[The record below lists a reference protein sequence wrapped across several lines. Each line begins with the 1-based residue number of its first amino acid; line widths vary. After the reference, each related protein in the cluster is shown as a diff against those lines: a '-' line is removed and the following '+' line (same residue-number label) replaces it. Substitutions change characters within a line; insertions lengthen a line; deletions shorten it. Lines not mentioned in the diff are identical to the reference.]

1 MRSYVDATPKAGAEA
16 AEEGERPP
24 PPSHRSQRTTLLAE
38 ATTTAVLTDPALD
51 APPIGGTAGTLPIEG
66 AAWHRTA
73 LLAASLAPGE
83 EPPFLTEPTVAVP
96 TRAPAPLG
104 DKLSELAYRRRAIT
118 AVALV
123 ALVLAAA
130 ALVSRGG
137 GGSDE
142 AEGTPSSLADG
153 GSALMEPVRAA
164 LAAFGS
170 TARVTPSVTSGSAGS
185 AGQEESTTV
194 PESTTT
200 AAPTTVTSIAPAPVD
215 VPGTVQPR
223 FCTVWIDD
231 PLPVLAEPYDGAAVA
246 GQVGLGLYWVSAVT
260 EDRPRWYL
268 IDNGDT
274 RGWVPDDDVDRQGDC
289 RGGRR

>member
-1 MRSYVDATPKAGAEA
+1 MSSYVDATPTAGEEA
-16 AEEGERPP
+16 AEGGDRPP
-24 PPSHRSQRTTLLAE
+24 PPSHRSQRSLIADVTTTSVLAE
-38 ATTTAVLTDPALD
+38 QAGAGPA
-51 APPIGGTAGTLPIEG
+51 GEG

-96 TRAPAPLG
+96 TRPPAPLG

-118 AVALV
+118 AVAVV

-137 GGSDE
+137 GGTDDE
-142 AEGTPSSLADG
+142 AGGPPPSLADG

-170 TARVTPSVTSGSAGS
+170 TARISPSATSGSAGS
-185 AGQEESTTV
+185 AGGESSTTL

-200 AAPTTVTSIAPAPVD
+200 VVESTTVTTSTTIAPAPAE

-223 FCTVWIDD
+223 FCTVWVDG
-231 PLPVLAEPYDGAAVA
+231 PLQVLTEPYDGATAA
-246 GQVGLGLYWVSAVT
+246 GEVGIGLYWVSALT
-260 EDRPRWYL
+260 EERPRWYL
-268 IDNGDT
+268 IDNGDA
-274 RGWVPDDDVDRQGDC
+274 RGWVRGDDVDRQGDC
-289 RGGRR
+289 RGRR

>member
-1 MRSYVDATPKAGAEA
+1 MSSYVDATPKAGEEA
-16 AEEGERPP
+16 PEGGDRPP
-24 PPSHRSQRTTLLAE
+24 PPSHRSQRTLFVGAS
-38 ATTTAVLTDPALD
+38 TTAVLPDLPAA
-51 APPIGGTAGTLPIEG
+51 APPDGSG

-83 EPPFLTEPTVAVP
+83 EPPFLQEPTVAVP
-96 TRAPAPLG
+96 TRPPAPLG
-104 DKLSELAYRRRAIT
+104 EKLSELAYRRRAIT

-130 ALVSRGG
+130 GLVSRGG
-137 GGSDE
+137 SGVDNAGG
-142 AEGTPSSLADG
+142 PPPSLADG
-153 GSALMEPVRAA
+153 GAALMEPVRAA

-170 TARVTPSVTSGSAGS
+170 TARIAPAVASGSAGS
-185 AGQEESTTV
+185 AGEEESTTTTV

-200 AAPTTVTSIAPAPVD
+200 SAAPTTAPSTAPAPAE

-231 PLPVLAEPYDGAAVA
+231 PVALLSQPDDDATVA
-246 GQVGLGLYWVSAVT
+246 GEVGIGLYWVSAVT

-289 RGGRR
+289 RGRR

>member
-1 MRSYVDATPKAGAEA
+1 MRSYVDATPRAGADA

-24 PPSHRSQRTTLLAE
+24 PPSHRSPRSLPIGAAGALPAD
-38 ATTTAVLTDPALD
+38 ATTTAVLADPA
-51 APPIGGTAGTLPIEG
+51 AGALPAEG

-96 TRAPAPLG
+96 TRPPAPLG

-130 ALVSRGG
+130 AVVSRGG

-194 PESTTT
+194 PESTSTT
-200 AAPTTVTSIAPAPVD
+200 AAPTTVTSITPAPVE

-223 FCTVWIDD
+223 FCTVWVDD

-274 RGWVPDDDVDRQGDC
+274 RGWVPDDSVDRQGDC
-289 RGGRR
+289 RGRR

>member
-1 MRSYVDATPKAGAEA
+1 MSSYVDATPKAGEEA
-16 AEEGERPP
+16 PEAGDRPP
-24 PPSHRSQRTTLLAE
+24 PPSHRSQRTLFVG
-38 ATTTAVLTDPALD
+38 ATTTAVLPDPPTTT
-51 APPIGGTAGTLPIEG
+51 PPDDDG

-83 EPPFLTEPTVAVP
+83 EPPFLQEPTVAVP
-96 TRAPAPLG
+96 TRPPAPLG
-104 DKLSELAYRRRAIT
+104 EKLSELAYRRRAIT

-130 ALVSRGG
+130 GLVSRGG
-137 GGSDE
+137 SGVEDADGP
-142 AEGTPSSLADG
+142 PSSLADG
-153 GSALMEPVRAA
+153 GAALMEPVRTA

-170 TARVTPSVTSGSAGS
+170 TARIAPAVASGSAGS
-185 AGQEESTTV
+185 AGQEESTTTTV

-200 AAPTTVTSIAPAPVD
+200 AAPTTAPSTAPAPAD

-223 FCTVWIDD
+223 FCTVWVDGPLAVLSQPDD
-231 PLPVLAEPYDGAAVA
+231 DAAVA
-246 GQVGLGLYWVSAVT
+246 GEVGIGLYWVSAVT

-274 RGWVPDDDVDRQGDC
+274 RGWVPGDDVDRQGDC
-289 RGGRR
+289 RGRR